1 MLINFEEI
9 PKSTAGSR
17 RKPKIIAKT
26 GRKTCATNLPP
37 AMQHKTKAYLSRNEA
52 FEGGKHTR
60 PEGDKHTQ
68 GPLDI
73 NERQSAHSKRL
84 HTHEAAEN
92 A

>member
-1 MLINFEEI
+1 
-9 PKSTAGSR
+9 
-17 RKPKIIAKT
+17 
-26 GRKTCATNLPP
+26 
-37 AMQHKTKAYLSRNEA
+37 MQHKTKAYLSRNEA